1 MDAAHQFDAKKHVR
15 TYITVF
21 TSLMALTAVTVGVSY
36 LHLRTIPAV
45 IVALSI
51 ATFKGSLVASYFM
64 HLISEKK
71 FIYLMLIF
79 SGFLF
84 VALMGLII
92 FGQSN
97 YYFHQHVS

>member
-1 MDAAHQFDAKKHVR
+1 MDATHQFDAKKQLR

-21 TSLMALTAVTVGVSY
+21 ASLMALTAVTVGVSY
-36 LHLRTIPAV
+36 LHLNTAAAI
-45 IVALSI
+45 IIALSI
-51 ATFKGSLVASYFM
+51 ATMKGSLVASYFM
-64 HLISEKK
+64 HLISEKRY
-71 FIYLMLIF
+71 IYLLLIF

-97 YYFHQHVS
+97 YYYHQHVS